1 MHLLK
6 NPTELNDQWC
16 IRWNSTQKLFRQQ
29 PTTGQLTPNQSLC
42 DPLQNLH
49 CSFLQY
55 LSVQFTRPLGAQE
68 HRLQLSPLGKFSPTL
83 YCFPSCSQSVKNDND
98 LYGFVSSFDIEEV
111 RFKATN
117 NVTSFYV
124 VLSFMYTHCIF
135 KAKC

>member
-1 MHLLK
+1 MINGVLDGIVCRNCLDN
-6 NPTELNDQWC
+6 NP
-16 IRWNSTQKLFRQQ
+16 
-29 PTTGQLTPNQSLC
+29 QLTPNQSLC

-111 RFKATN
+111 RFKATH
-117 NVTSFYV
+117 NVTSFFYL